1 MLWGLVSRQKYFM
14 KIISYLMAN
23 EYEVYLEASIRGYHA
38 YVKESTVYIGEIL
51 FCEMEP
57 DNPHS
62 RFAIAVKYEEDKIVG
77 HVPAELSKIY
87 KFLSKDGTIE
97 QGPKGG
103 FAGAQE
109 P

>member
-1 MLWGLVSRQKYFM
+1 
-14 KIISYLMAN
+14 MAN
-23 EYEVYLEASIRGYHA
+23 EYEVYLEASTRGYHA
-38 YVKESTVYIGEIL
+38 YFKESTVYIGEIL
-51 FCEMEP
+51 LCEMEP
-57 DNPHS
+57 DNLHS

-97 QGPKGG
+97 QGSKGG